1 MAVPARIY
9 IGPDDKIWAD
19 IPYANGDGP
28 VQAKRIPGVRPKFE
42 ANKTN
47 PNGKD
52 KFVAWTYPKDMNT
65 CRRFREVFGRQLK
78 VDDALKVWA
87 KQEVDRE
94 NARIALAKSDGN
106 DIHLPNLFGDAPNLA
121 EALENRKYQK
131 VGAKFILDGGKVII
145 ADQPGLGKTLMT
157 LAALVSAGVRL
168 VLVFAPK
175 TAMETVWG
183 REIERW
189 TGARVFVAVGT
200 TKQREETIQRAVRAS
215 QDLSDQMSVLVCNP
229 EMVRTKRVVSCVVC
243 GGADEECSSRNHI
256 TTYEHKFVDLFMQ
269 QFDAV
274 IVDECHKSLIGKNAM
289 SKNVSQT
296 RLGMMLL
303 PVKLGGY
310 KVALSGTPYRGK
322 PELLWGIMNWLRP
335 DVFTSF
341 WRWVESYFEVFEG
354 YSGSRIIGEM
364 MEDRLEAYDRT
375 VAPYL
380 LRRTKEEVAP
390 DLPPKMYGGTPL
402 DPDDPDSPVGVW
414 LEMEPAQRKLY
425 DQMAQESEAAI
436 DGGLV
441 TAIGVLP
448 EMTRLKQFA
457 VCSWEITKPFGE
469 GTSFGSID
477 ISPKPLPSNKYNWL
491 LEFVNERAEEG
502 GKIVVA
508 SQYTKVI
515 NAFAAQL
522 RKDGHPCHVL
532 TGETKQLD
540 RKVMV
545 ADFQDNAD
553 SPKVF
558 LINTTAGGVAIT
570 LDAADDVVFLDE
582 TYIPD
587 DQEQVEDRCHRV
599 SRPDHQVTI
608 WYLRSLGT
616 IEESICR
623 ITAEREATVKERLDG
638 ARGVDFA
645 KRLLHLTHEDN
656 RRRIREGR

>member
-1 MAVPARIY
+1 M
-9 IGPDDKIWAD
+9 
-19 IPYANGDGP
+19 
-28 VQAKRIPGVRPKFE
+28 
-42 ANKTN
+42 
-47 PNGKD
+47 
-52 KFVAWTYPKDMNT
+52 
-65 CRRFREVFGRQLK
+65 
-78 VDDALKVWA
+78 
-87 KQEVDRE
+87 
-94 NARIALAKSDGN
+94 
-106 DIHLPNLFGDAPNLA
+106 
-121 EALENRKYQK
+121 
-131 VGAKFILDGGKVII
+131 
-145 ADQPGLGKTLMT
+145 QP
-157 LAALVSAGVRL
+157 
-168 VLVFAPK
+168 
-175 TAMETVWG
+175 W
-183 REIERW
+183 
-189 TGARVFVAVGT
+189 
-200 TKQREETIQRAVRAS
+200 
-215 QDLSDQMSVLVCNP
+215 
-229 EMVRTKRVVSCVVC
+229 
-243 GGADEECSSRNHI
+243 
-256 TTYEHKFVDLFMQ
+256 
-269 QFDAV
+269 DAV
-274 IVDECHKSLIGKNAM
+274 IVDECHKSLIGKNAI
-289 SKNVSQT
+289 SKAVSQT

-303 PVKLGGY
+303 PVKQNGY

-341 WRWVESYFEVFEG
+341 WRWVESFFEVWDNG
-354 YSGSRIIGEM
+354 WGARAIGDM
-364 MEDRLEAYDRT
+364 DEDRLEAYDRT

-380 LRRTKEEVAP
+380 LRRTKAEVAP

-402 DPDDPDSPVGVW
+402 DPDDPTSAVGVW
-414 LEMEPAQRKLY
+414 LEMEPAQQKMY
-425 DQMAQESEAAI
+425 NQMAQESEANI

-441 TAIGVLP
+441 SAIGVLP

-457 VCSWEITKPFGE
+457 ICSWEVMDAIKTD
-469 GTSFGSID
+469 GTIVVD
-477 ISPKPLPSNKYNWL
+477 AKPLPSNKYNWL

-508 SQYTKVI
+508 SQYTKVV
-515 NAFAAQL
+515 NAFAWQL

-599 SRPDHQVTI
+599 SRPDHQVTV

-638 ARGVDFA
+638 ARGIDFA
-645 KRLLHLTHEDN
+645 KRLLNITHEET
-656 RRRIREGR
+656 RRRIREGK